1 MGGKLALI
9 LMAAGAGR
17 RFNGDKLAAPFR
29 GRPLW
34 QQALETAYLAAEGKN
49 ALLIPVTR
57 IPGLLNSPGV
67 IPVENLSPALG
78 VSHTVR
84 LGLKKA
90 AELGGGRSGL
100 PRLRPAAP
108 APRDPDTADG
118 EPPARHDQL
127 RAAPGGVPGQ
137 PGPLRP
143 RLFSGTAGPLGRPG
157 RPRRSMGRHPDR
169 VLWVEAE
176 AAEELWDIDR
186 AEDMRKLEGFEK
198 EKAPG
203 ENG

>member
-34 QQALETAYLAAEGKN
+34 QQALETARLAAEGKN

-57 IPGLLNSPGV
+57 IPGLFNSPGV
-67 IPVENLSPALG
+67 IPVENLSHALG

-90 AELGGGRSGL
+90 AELGAEGAVFL
-100 PRLRPAAP
+100 VC
-108 APRDPDTADG
+108 
-118 EPPARHDQL
+118 DQ
-127 RAAPGGVPGQ
+127 
-137 PGPLRP
+137 
-143 RLFSGTAGPLGRPG
+143 
-157 RPRRSMGRHPDR
+157 DR
-169 VLWVEAE
+169 KSVV
-176 AAEELWDIDR
+176 
-186 AEDMRKLEGFEK
+186 
-198 EKAPG
+198 
-203 ENG
+203 

>member
-34 QQALETAYLAAEGKN
+34 QQALETARLAAEGKN

-67 IPVENLSPALG
+67 IPVENFSPALG

-90 AELGGGRSGL
+90 AELGAEGAVFL
-100 PRLRPAAP
+100 VCDQPLLRPATLTRLMESHRP
-108 APRDPDTADG
+108 GMISCVRS
-118 EPPARHDQL
+118 
-127 RAAPGGVPGQ
+127 GGVPGN
-137 PGPLRP
+137 PV
-143 RLFSGTAGPLGRPG
+143 LFPGTAGPLGRPG
-157 RPRRSMGRHPDR
+157 RQGGH
-169 VLWVEAE
+169 
-176 AAEELWDIDR
+176 
-186 AEDMRKLEGFEK
+186 G
-198 EKAPG
+198 APPG
-203 ENG
+203 PGPVG

>member
-34 QQALETAYLAAEGKN
+34 QQALETARLAAEGKN

-57 IPGLLNSPGV
+57 IPGLFNSPGV

-90 AELGGGRSGL
+90 AELGADGAVFL
-100 PRLRPAAP
+100 VCDQPLLRPA
-108 APRDPDTADG
+108 TL
-118 EPPARHDQL
+118 ARLMESH
-127 RAAPGGVPGQ
+127 RPGMISCVRSGGVPGN
-137 PGPLRP
+137 PV
-143 RLFSGTAGPLGRPG
+143 LFDRAYFPELLALSGDRGGKAV
-157 RPRRSMGRHPDR
+157 MGRHPDR

-186 AEDMRKLEGFEK
+186 AEDMRKLEAFEK